1 MEHAQCDLSGALLR
15 DIAQF
20 GVAFLTLE
28 YLWSTFLLQISV
40 TPASQVLT
48 VYHLSLVLAYTLPSH
63 HRSKSLDHTA
73 PFLQQLSSLGV
84 DGSVRTSLLD

>member
-1 MEHAQCDLSGALLR
+1 VEHAQCDLSGVLLR
-15 DIAQF
+15 DIAKF
-20 GVAFLTLE
+20 GVAFLTQE

-73 PFLQQLSSLGV
+73 PTFATVVISWS
-84 DGSVRTSLLD
+84 